1 MAVQTLQNETFC
13 TQAGGT
19 MIDRMQASETVL
31 AWQTTEK
38 AAAMNQA
45 EVKSSGH
52 NHPLGKSD
60 KRKRQMLNVKC
71 NFSDGQT
78 VIIY

>member
-1 MAVQTLQNETFC
+1 
-13 TQAGGT
+13 
-19 MIDRMQASETVL
+19 
-31 AWQTTEK
+31 
-38 AAAMNQA
+38 MNQA

-52 NHPLGKSD
+52 NHPFGKSD
-60 KRKRQMLNVKC
+60 NKRKRQMLNVKC